1 MKKESVSAAL
11 FKSMCNSIC
20 NGPISAYVCIRT
32 AQRTLSLSAEESL
45 PPDLQF
51 RLSAGELALLLS
63 HRRVWYMIAMD
74 SELEEED
81 WALVLEEDVML
92 HPEVT

>member
-1 MKKESVSAAL
+1 M
-11 FKSMCNSIC
+11 
-20 NGPISAYVCIRT
+20 CIRT
-32 AQRTLSLSAEESL
+32 TQRTLSLSAEESL
-45 PPDLQF
+45 PPDLQY

-92 HPEVT
+92 HPEVTTLNCFVLMVVIRTATMSGGQP

>member
-1 MKKESVSAAL
+1 MDIIHKDLFVCTYYSNIIAIIPRTLSVSA
-11 FKSMCNSIC
+11 
-20 NGPISAYVCIRT
+20 G
-32 AQRTLSLSAEESL
+32 ESL
-45 PPDLQF
+45 PLDLQQ

-81 WALVLEEDVML
+81 WALVLEEDAML
-92 HPEVT
+92 HPEV